1 LIAPDIVGLGFSSR
15 PPASFRHTIEAHS
28 AIIGEVI
35 DILELDDT
43 IFVGQD
49 WGGPIGLHA
58 FRHRRDRLTGL
69 VMLNTV
75 VGPPKPGFKSTAFHR
90 FARLPVISDV
100 AFGIGF
106 PQAGMF
112 LAQGD
117 KGSIRGAVARAYRYP
132 LRGGPKRN
140 RATLE
145 LARMVPDSQEHYSI
159 APLRECQEVFTEVN
173 VPVSMVWGDRD
184 PVLGSV
190 RSWLEKL
197 RPDAEVTRT
206 RAGHFLQEEVPDEI
220 ADAVR
225 SVVSRSDSGA
235 DAEVGR

>member
-1 LIAPDIVGLGFSSR
+1 
-15 PPASFRHTIEAHS
+15 
-28 AIIGEVI
+28 
-35 DILELDDT
+35 
-43 IFVGQD
+43 
-49 WGGPIGLHA
+49 
-58 FRHRRDRLTGL
+58 
-69 VMLNTV
+69 
-75 VGPPKPGFKSTAFHR
+75 
-90 FARLPVISDV
+90 
-100 AFGIGF
+100 
-106 PQAGMF
+106 
-112 LAQGD
+112 
-117 KGSIRGAVARAYRYP
+117 
-132 LRGGPKRN
+132 
-140 RATLE
+140 
-145 LARMVPDSQEHYSI
+145 MVPDSQEHYSI